1 MAKQLLRTTND
12 SMSRIAEAVGY
23 TASYFDKV
31 FRKYEGVTPGPTG

>member
-1 MAKQLLRTTND
+1 
-12 SMSRIAEAVGY
+12 MSRIAEAVGY